1 MRHFNLCHT
10 FGSGLEIHAIIGGF
24 LLNNNGTINAA
35 WTQSRLV
42 LMFIRAGSPA
52 EEVWVDVTA
61 GRGDIDEIT
70 IPIRI
75 SLDYSDVQYCDI
87 TDILRSVILR
97 NKSIAIYDTGT
108 EGYIAISTRR
118 HDGSI
123 EDKGVYEGKFS
134 YYDAIV
140 MNSRSLQ
147 PASLRLLPDTFR
159 LPLSY
164 TEPPYE
170 CTRMTRGAES
180 LITYDHNGQVVQNLG
195 PVTDH
200 GTYGW
205 GFGHEGEI
213 ASVVLTGHGGAVV
226 AKSRVVWESCDSDKV
241 LLRWWSPVFGGWK
254 AVLADVLGHANNIG
268 DTADFLL
275 GREIVGKG
283 IRYEWG
289 FEQAKSGTIGYKVRI
304 PSCTSRD
311 YDYYSDI
318 YISDEV
324 YIEDVY
330 VYLKSGAEDIVNHTV
345 KVSGTPPAKP
355 LIGVTDLELTI
366 TTQEVSSIW

>member
-1 MRHFNLCHT
+1 MRHFKLCYT
-10 FGSGLEIHAIIGGF
+10 FGSGLEIYAITGGF
-24 LLNNNGTINAA
+24 LLKSNGTINAA

-61 GRGDIDEIT
+61 GRGDIGEIT
-70 IPIRI
+70 VPIRI

-97 NKSIAIYDTGT
+97 KKSISIYDTGT
-108 EGYIAISTRR
+108 EGYISISTRL

-123 EDKGVYEGKFS
+123 VDKDVYEGKFS

-140 MNSRSLQ
+140 MNPVSLQ
-147 PASLRLLPDTFR
+147 PASLRLLPETFR

-164 TEPPYE
+164 TEPPYV
-170 CTRMTRGAES
+170 CTRMTRGAIE
-180 LITYDHNGQVVQNLG
+180 LIIYDSNGQVVQNWG
-195 PVTDH
+195 PGTDH
-200 GTYGW
+200 RTYGW
-205 GFGHEGEI
+205 GFGHAGEI
-213 ASVVLTGHGGAVV
+213 ASVVLKGHGGAVV
-226 AKSRVVWESCDSDKV
+226 EKSRVIWEDCASDKV

-254 AVLADVLGHANNIG
+254 AVLADVLGHANSIG

-275 GREIVGKG
+275 GREVAGKG

-289 FEQAKSGTIGYKVRI
+289 FEQAKSGTIVYKVRI

-330 VYLKSGAEDIVNHTV
+330 VYSTSGAFDIVNHTV

-355 LIGVTDLELTI
+355 LNGVTDLELTI